1 MTTRT
6 DELNEARAG
15 KRRKENGAESTA
27 PSINFQF
34 LKGSKV

>member
-15 KRRKENGAESTA
+15 NRRKENGAEPTA
-27 PSINFQF
+27 PG
-34 LKGSKV
+34 LD